1 MKPMADAS
9 LAKLT
14 EMRYVKEK
22 LKKFT
27 DPGYEIYR
35 RFIRDYIRS
44 INKKVTPVEEKEP
57 EEIEATEE
65 IKTEDKVNLQFSES
79 SDITPGVRIVE
90 TAPKSGMEP
99 KAQKSTYN
107 APAGKS
113 DKSGFDQERF
123 IPKLDFRADV
133 KDTQRN
139 ALTSIRSHLIQIEK
153 KKRSKKFGTVAKLC
167 RCLDAYESASD
178 KDKDNVRRG
187 CRLDDDKIDNIF
199 CLDQK
204 SQKSFMK
211 ASSELVK
218 RAKKKLKE
226 EKKLERDKKKARQ
239 QQMKAKSKMNKANN
253 KPAHKS
259 GAKSDHMPM
268 GKGHHKDE
276 LKSDK
281 KENKFN
287 HD

>member
-1 MKPMADAS
+1 
-9 LAKLT
+9 
-14 EMRYVKEK
+14 
-22 LKKFT
+22 
-27 DPGYEIYR
+27 
-35 RFIRDYIRS
+35 
-44 INKKVTPVEEKEP
+44 
-57 EEIEATEE
+57 
-65 IKTEDKVNLQFSES
+65 
-79 SDITPGVRIVE
+79 
-90 TAPKSGMEP
+90 
-99 KAQKSTYN
+99 
-107 APAGKS
+107 
-113 DKSGFDQERF
+113 
-123 IPKLDFRADV
+123 
-133 KDTQRN
+133 
-139 ALTSIRSHLIQIEK
+139 
-153 KKRSKKFGTVAKLC
+153 
-167 RCLDAYESASD
+167 
-178 KDKDNVRRG
+178 
-187 CRLDDDKIDNIF
+187 
-199 CLDQK
+199 
-204 SQKSFMK
+204 MK